1 MSAWG
6 EPRLLEMKQ
15 CRASAT
21 FSSSRVDR
29 AGPDRVRGWSAR
41 SKSARNQRYPENRR
55 SRDGHSNTLLP
66 RTRPSQAPPV
76 ANLVMRRGDKET
88 PSHQRFCWDAGERN
102 VEPFFSC
109 PGAENLLLGDSPL
122 PAPVNEAASDAAC
135 SRQRATGHRP
145 EPLREDW
152 LVTLA
157 RGAFRPIDPLRG
169 GPCFHNLSP
178 GCGGSAGETHR

>member
-1 MSAWG
+1 VGPHLIDTESCTG
-6 EPRLLEMKQ
+6 K
-15 CRASAT
+15 
-21 FSSSRVDR
+21 VDWFPSVVNDGR
-29 AGPDRVRGWSAR
+29 QRHQDVFEFARHLHLPYFKKNPHLCGPHFKPHESNNI
-41 SKSARNQRYPENRR
+41 KS
-55 SRDGHSNTLLP
+55 
-66 RTRPSQAPPV
+66 
-76 ANLVMRRGDKET
+76 RRGDKET

-102 VEPFFSC
+102 VEPLFSC

>member
-1 MSAWG
+1 M
-6 EPRLLEMKQ
+6 PRERGLFFISRRPSWPRSCQGLE
-15 CRASAT
+15 RAEQ
-21 FSSSRVDR
+21 
-29 AGPDRVRGWSAR
+29 VRS
-41 SKSARNQRYPENRR
+41 NQRYPENLR

-66 RTRPSQAPPV
+66 RTRPSQAPHV

-102 VEPFFSC
+102 VEPFFSG

-152 LVTLA
+152 LVALA
-157 RGAFRPIDPLRG
+157 RGAFRPLDPLRG

-178 GCGGSAGETHR
+178 GCGGSAGETHC